1 VGKTQRRVL
10 LVEPD
15 VDRMGRLAE
24 ALRARGLTVS
34 NASDPFEA
42 VEQAYRKQPDA
53 FLVSAELDSESDLTA
68 AIRAIPDLSSTPIFR
83 VVDRP
88 LSELEG
94 AEVPLSDVDAL
105 VARLL
110 EALPRESHAAEIEH
124 LRGSLAHTPLPDLLQ
139 LLSMNQRS
147 GSLALTTPAGA
158 GEVRLS
164 HGEIVAISL
173 RGFRGVKALA
183 RILAEGQGSFAF
195 TPGAPGDARPTSS
208 SAALVME
215 GLRQVDELRARR
227 AKLACEGF
235 ALSLVDAPPA
245 EISSPSISLPSRAL
259 GGSDSGPISAAGE
272 GGEGRAR
279 GASVDGPGASLRDLG
294 SLLAAP
300 ATLDE
305 LLDDLPEDDLSIVE
319 ALLALDESGKLRRT
333 PLSALTVP
341 LATREQLPVLRSLVS
356 RLTRGGFHGPPRL
369 VLVGSRR
376 RLGAMGHAL
385 RRILDAVGSN
395 EPSTTHLAVPRVLGE
410 VRLGEGVTLAIVG
423 VPSEEVYAPLWG
435 LALAGSSAVVRLRD
449 GGTLTLAEHCE
460 SVDAPLFE
468 AEELVPSLDPA
479 DPADVAQLVRT
490 VIERASGL

>member
-1 VGKTQRRVL
+1 MGKTQRRVL

-24 ALRARGLTVS
+24 ALRARGLTVA

-42 VEQAYRKQPDA
+42 VEQAYRKRPDA
-53 FLVSAELDSESDLTA
+53 FLVSAELDAESDLTA
-68 AIRAIPDLSSTPIFR
+68 AIRAIPDLAATPIWR
-83 VVDRP
+83 LVDKP
-88 LSELEG
+88 LAALEG
-94 AEVPLSDVDAL
+94 PEVPLGDVDQL

-110 EALPRESHAAEIEH
+110 EGLPREAHAAEIDH

-147 GSLALTTPAGA
+147 GSLALTTPDGA

-164 HGEIVAISL
+164 HGEIVTVTL

-183 RILAEGQGSFAF
+183 RVLAAGQGSFAF
-195 TPGAPGDARPTSS
+195 TPGAPSDARPESS

-245 EISSPSISLPSRAL
+245 EISSPSISLPSRAA
-259 GGSDSGPISAAGE
+259 SDSGPLSASGE
-272 GGEGRAR
+272 GDGRA
-279 GASVDGPGASLRDLG
+279 GTGASLRDLA

-356 RLTRGGFHGPPRL
+356 RLSRGGFHGPPRL

-385 RRILDAVGSN
+385 RRILDATGSN
-395 EPSTTHLAVPRVLGE
+395 EPSTTQLAVPRVLGE
-410 VRLGEGVTLAIVG
+410 VRLGEGVVLGVVG
-423 VPSEEVYAPLWG
+423 VPSEESYAPLWG
-435 LALAGSSAVVRLRD
+435 LALAGASAVVRLRD
-449 GGTLTLAEHCE
+449 GGSHTLAEHCE

-479 DPADVAQLVRT
+479 DPADVAQLVRA
-490 VIERASGL
+490 VVERASGL